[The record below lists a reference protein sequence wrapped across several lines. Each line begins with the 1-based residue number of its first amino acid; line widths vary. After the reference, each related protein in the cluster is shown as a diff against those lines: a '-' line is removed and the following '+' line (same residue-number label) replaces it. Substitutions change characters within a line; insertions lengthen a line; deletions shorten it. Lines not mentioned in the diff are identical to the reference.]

1 MCRNSHFGVLNIIF
15 LQILQLPSV
24 KRNQP
29 SVPISFLE
37 SQQRIGASGTLDVW
51 KTFQYDELTIN
62 MRQRNDK
69 TYTDILSRL
78 CVGHTTTGDCS
89 VLREKLITKNLQ
101 LQKYK
106 MCNRYLK
113 LADSGKSPL
122 VLLWTTTLCK
132 EIHSALLDIFG
143 SWRCSVSYKC
153 DYSVCRRWRNAYNSA
168 KVNFSQL
175 STPQTSLVK
184 RTVNG

>member
-89 VLREKLITKNLQ
+89 VLREKLITNASVLFSIPRVATVR
-101 LQKYK
+101 
-106 MCNRYLK
+106 CNIQ
-113 LADSGKSPL
+113 ADQCPNA
-122 VLLWTTTLCK
+122 CY
-132 EIHSALLDIFG
+132 A
-143 SWRCSVSYKC
+143 SVPT
-153 DYSVCRRWRNAYNSA
+153 VR
-168 KVNFSQL
+168 VN
-175 STPQTSLVK
+175 
-184 RTVNG
+184 